1 MFVNNK
7 RFDCIYITNKTLKRS
22 NTLGINNESGFGLRF
37 ISSKQL
43 LFKDIKE
50 TEKPKKIYNHKSN
63 KQLEIIAKFRYSLNA
78 QLEKAKKSIENISFK
93 SSQNCTFEDIRDSQL
108 LHEKKENYKRYKKFK
123 SSKYN
128 HYFTFNNL
136 NNEESKGK
144 DSNEN
149 KKTYSTKNI
158 IVENE
163 FEDIFEGAEE
173 IEAIKRLNKAYAKY
187 EKQNS

>member
-1 MFVNNK
+1 MK
-7 RFDCIYITNKTLKRS
+7 
-22 NTLGINNESGFGLRF
+22 
-37 ISSKQL
+37 
-43 LFKDIKE
+43 
-50 TEKPKKIYNHKSN
+50 
-63 KQLEIIAKFRYSLNA
+63 
-78 QLEKAKKSIENISFK
+78 
-93 SSQNCTFEDIRDSQL
+93 
-108 LHEKKENYKRYKKFK
+108 KKENYKRYKKFK

-128 HYFTFNNL
+128 HYFAFNNL

-163 FEDIFEGAEE
+163 FEDIFDGAEE